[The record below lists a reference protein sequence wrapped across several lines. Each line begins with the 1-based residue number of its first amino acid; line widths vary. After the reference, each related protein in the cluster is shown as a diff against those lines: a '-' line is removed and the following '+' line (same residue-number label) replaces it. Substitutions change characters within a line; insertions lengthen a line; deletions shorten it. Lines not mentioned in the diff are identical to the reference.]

1 MSKQSLDWSLRQHSM
16 YSRKSQK
23 VPFNCL
29 LDITTWISHWNV
41 KFNMFKTEL
50 NLFLPTQSSSPSSF
64 ISENGNSIST
74 ADQARKQKFI
84 LNTFFSLINYM
95 QIHSFKIHL
104 LSTSYI
110 PGTDTVLN
118 KHHQV
123 LSNLPPPSLLLTPYS
138 KSPPAII
145 LSGLDYFSH
154 YQLVFLHPPQLP
166 INLFS
171 MEQPEWSFKITD
183 LDHVTTCLSLSF
195 YHIHTP

>member
-1 MSKQSLDWSLRQHSM
+1 MSKQSLDCSLRQHSM

-95 QIHSFKIHL
+95 QMHSFKIHL

-118 KHHQV
+118 ITKSCLIYLLHLCYWH
-123 LSNLPPPSLLLTPYS
+123 LTPSHRLPPSFLVWTTPVT
-138 KSPPAII
+138 INW
-145 LSGLDYFSH
+145 FSCIYH
-154 YQLVFLHPPQLP
+154 
-166 INLFS
+166 S
-171 MEQPEWSFKITD
+171 
-183 LDHVTTCLSLSF
+183 SLSI
-195 YHIHTP
+195 YSPWSSQSDLLKLQI